1 MLWKN
6 AWNFLSFLQTRFQAF
21 FVSILAIYFIS
32 MRIYVFYKVCSL
44 THKVFKRILA
54 KNFVDS
60 IIIATFA
67 VEFERTEK
75 NGRDDDSN

>member
-1 MLWKN
+1 MEKCIEFSFFFNKL
-6 AWNFLSFLQTRFQAF
+6 ASRLSLCQYL
-21 FVSILAIYFIS
+21 SIYFLS

>member
-1 MLWKN
+1 MHGIF
-6 AWNFLSFLQTRFQAF
+6 FLFYK
-21 FVSILAIYFIS
+21 LASRLSLYQYLSIYFIS